1 MKINSNGDAE
11 RNYSLFGLCQ
21 RTVGRPSV
29 GSQWVQSNAI
39 KSFDKNVTY
48 GLCPVG
54 SFGQSSSVAAILLTD
69 DIVWSDGSVPR
80 STPRCGFR
88 GELCTKGVGYSL
100 HSGEIALATT
110 GLLVLISVI
119 FIVGYRSY
127 KYEKVCTTSSNAS
140 YVRTKCKQFMYF
152 FQDLDSMTWK
162 IDPDD
167 LIFCDHGC
175 LFEEKVR

>member
-1 MKINSNGDAE
+1 MESLWQGIFSTNHTRGTLISCIKSIWNQFHSESKCSVLGYEMKINSNGDAE

-21 RTVGRPSV
+21 RTVGRASV

-39 KSFDKNVTY
+39 KSLEKNVTY

-54 SFGQSSSVAAILLTD
+54 SFGQSSSVATILLTD
-69 DIVWSDGSVPR
+69 DIVWSDGAVPR

-88 GELCTKGVGYSL
+88 GELCTESVGYSL

-127 KYEKVCTTSSNAS
+127 KYEKVCAS
-140 YVRTKCKQFMYF
+140 
-152 FQDLDSMTWK
+152 LE
-162 IDPDD
+162 I
-167 LIFCDHGC
+167 
-175 LFEEKVR
+175 

>member
-21 RTVGRPSV
+21 RTEGRASV

-39 KSFDKNVTY
+39 KSFEKNVTY

-54 SFGQSSSVAAILLTD
+54 SFGQSSSVAAAILLTD
-69 DIVWSDGSVPR
+69 DIVWSDDGSVPR

-88 GELCTKGVGYSL
+88 GELCTQGVGYSL

-127 KYEKVCTTSSNAS
+127 KYEKVCITTSSNA
-140 YVRTKCKQFMYF
+140 R
-152 FQDLDSMTWK
+152 
-162 IDPDD
+162 
-167 LIFCDHGC
+167 
-175 LFEEKVR
+175 